1 MIGYGYIPSLNLTA
15 NWMFSAYTEKAN
27 HWFHSGPSNQWFR
40 SYGVGL
46 TLRIPIFDGLDKT
59 YKIKK
64 AMIDIENKRL
74 AWEDARKN
82 LQTQYLNA
90 VNDLM
95 NNQRNFKKQ
104 KDNYLLA
111 EDVYAV
117 TSDRYREGI
126 ASMTEVL
133 QEEMQMSEAQNNYI
147 SAHYNY
153 RVTNLMLLK
162 LTGQIESLVK

>member
-1 MIGYGYIPSLNLTA
+1 M
-15 NWMFSAYTEKAN
+15 
-27 HWFHSGPSNQWFR
+27 FR

-95 NNQRNFKKQ
+95 NNQRNFKNRRITTCLPKMCTQ
-104 KDNYLLA
+104 SLPTVTGKALL
-111 EDVYAV
+111 
-117 TSDRYREGI
+117 
-126 ASMTEVL
+126 L
-133 QEEMQMSEAQNNYI
+133 
-147 SAHYNY
+147 
-153 RVTNLMLLK
+153 
-162 LTGQIESLVK
+162 